1 MKTILKKTAAVLLF
15 ACLAFQ
21 VTSCSL
27 VSKGLKQF
35 DEKENERIASVLNE
49 KASEYGIDASSAEV
63 MQGGQYFK
71 VLVGSPDSLDKI
83 KDLAILY
90 RKWQRFCYSE
100 CKNRKF
106 SVTFYDKDHQEITYS
121 GFSDQDNGYNAELYF
136 SDYNIFSKFIDRIYF
151 YSRPGNNKEKVKVT
165 PEEFYEMTGIS
176 GEMAEEFWKWR
187 NETFQPSYKNTN
199 PDKSEH
205 DIAFIPGD
213 TIMHRE
219 KFVIGDEKCPI
230 PAGTYTLD
238 ISHKHG
244 VIHITDSDGNIK
256 YRFDSDY
263 KEGHSD
269 ALYEYTPL
277 PAKIVLNDGD
287 IFYTTNCG
295 STLDRVENDENED

>member
-1 MKTILKKTAAVLLF
+1 MKTILKRITAVLLF

-21 VTSCSL
+21 ATSCSL
-27 VSKGLKQF
+27 VSKGIKKHYEIEDGKIQS
-35 DEKENERIASVLNE
+35 ILNE

-63 MQGGQYFK
+63 MEGGQYFK
-71 VLVGSPDSLDKI
+71 VLVESPNSLVKI
-83 KDLAILY
+83 KDLAVLH
-90 RKWQRFCYSE
+90 RKWKRFCYTE

-106 SVTFYDKDHQEITYS
+106 SVTFYDKDHQDITYG
-121 GFSDQDNGYNAELYF
+121 GFSDLDNGYDAELYF
-136 SDYNIFSKFIDRIYF
+136 SDYSIFMSFIDHIYL
-151 YSRPGNNKEKVKVT
+151 YTSPTNKKAKWT

-176 GEMAEEFWKWR
+176 REMAEEFWKWK
-187 NETFQPSYKNTN
+187 NKTFRAEKKVV

-238 ISHKHG
+238 IIQTHS

-269 ALYEYTPL
+269 ALYEYTAL
-277 PAKIVLNDGD
+277 PTKIVLNEGD
-287 IFYTTNCG
+287 IFYMTNCCA
-295 STLDRVENDENED
+295 TLDKVEN

>member
-1 MKTILKKTAAVLLF
+1 MKTIFNRITAVLLF

-21 VTSCSL
+21 VTSCSFI
-27 VSKGLKQF
+27 SKGLKAY
-35 DEKENERIASVLNE
+35 DEKENERFTGILNE
-49 KASEYGIDASSAEV
+49 KASDYGIDASSAEV

-71 VLVGSPDSLDKI
+71 VLVGTPDTLDKI
-83 KDLAILY
+83 KDLAILH
-90 RKWQRFCYSE
+90 RKWQRFCYAE

-106 SVTFYDKDHQEITYS
+106 AVTFYDKDHQEITYV

-136 SDYNIFSKFIDRIYF
+136 SDYNIFSKFVDRIYF
-151 YSRPGNNKEKVKVT
+151 YSRPGNNNKKVKFT

-176 GEMAEEFWKWR
+176 GEMAEEFWKWK
-187 NETFQPSYKNTN
+187 NATFRAEKKTV

>member
-1 MKTILKKTAAVLLF
+1 MLLSHQKRPQQTEQTAA
-15 ACLAFQ
+15 
-21 VTSCSL
+21 
-27 VSKGLKQF
+27 
-35 DEKENERIASVLNE
+35 
-49 KASEYGIDASSAEV
+49 
-63 MQGGQYFK
+63 
-71 VLVGSPDSLDKI
+71 
-83 KDLAILY
+83 
-90 RKWQRFCYSE
+90 
-100 CKNRKF
+100 
-106 SVTFYDKDHQEITYS
+106 YDD
-121 GFSDQDNGYNAELYF
+121 
-136 SDYNIFSKFIDRIYF
+136 IDRIYF
-151 YSRPGNNKEKVKVT
+151 YSRPSNNKEKVKVT

-287 IFYTTNCG
+287 IFYTTNCA
-295 STLDRVENDENED
+295 STLDRVNDED

>member
-1 MKTILKKTAAVLLF
+1 LKTILKRITAVLLF

-21 VTSCSL
+21 ATSCSL
-27 VSKGLKQF
+27 VSKGIKKHYEIEDGKIQ
-35 DEKENERIASVLNE
+35 NILNE

-63 MQGGQYFK
+63 MEGGQYFK
-71 VLVGSPDSLDKI
+71 VLVESPNSLDKI
-83 KDLAILY
+83 KDLAVLH
-90 RKWQRFCYSE
+90 RKWKRFCYTE

-106 SVTFYDKDHQEITYS
+106 SVTFYDKDHQDITYG
-121 GFSDQDNGYNAELYF
+121 GFSDQDNGYDEELYF
-136 SDYNIFSKFIDRIYF
+136 SDYSIFMSFIDHIYL
-151 YSRPGNNKEKVKVT
+151 YTSPTNKKAKWT

-176 GEMAEEFWKWR
+176 REMAEEFWKWK
-187 NETFQPSYKNTN
+187 NKTFRAEKKVV

-238 ISHKHG
+238 ITQTHS

-269 ALYEYTPL
+269 ALYEYTAL
-277 PAKIVLNDGD
+277 PARIVLNEGD
-287 IFYTTNCG
+287 IFYMTNCCA
-295 STLDRVENDENED
+295 TLDKVEN

>member
-1 MKTILKKTAAVLLF
+1 MKTILKRITAVLLF

-21 VTSCSL
+21 ATSCSFI
-27 VSKGLKQF
+27 SKGLKAY
-35 DEKENERIASVLNE
+35 DEKENERFTAILNE
-49 KASEYGIDASSAEV
+49 KASDYGIDASSAEV
-63 MQGGQYFK
+63 MQGGQYYK
-71 VLVGSPDSLDKI
+71 VLVESPNSMDKI
-83 KDLAILY
+83 KDLAILH
-90 RKWQRFCYSE
+90 RRWKRFCYSE

-106 SVTFYDKDHQEITYS
+106 SVTFYDKDHQEITYG
-121 GFSDQDNGYNAELYF
+121 GFSDQDLGYNAELYF
-136 SDYNIFSKFIDRIYF
+136 SDYDIFQVFIDRIYF
-151 YSRPGNNKEKVKVT
+151 LSRPGNNNKKVKFT

-176 GEMAEEFWKWR
+176 GEMAEEFWKWK
-187 NETFQPSYKNTN
+187 NSTFRAEKKTV

-230 PAGTYTLD
+230 PAGIYTLD
-238 ISHKHG
+238 ITEKHS
-244 VIHITDSDGNIK
+244 VIHITDSEGNIK

-277 PAKIVLNDGD
+277 PAKIVLADGD
-287 IFYTTNCG
+287 IFYITNCCA
-295 STLDRVENDENED
+295 TLDRVEDED

>member
-1 MKTILKKTAAVLLF
+1 MKTIFKRITAVLLF

-21 VTSCSL
+21 VISCSL
-27 VSKGLKQF
+27 VSKGLKKHYEIEDGKIQS
-35 DEKENERIASVLNE
+35 ILNE

-63 MQGGQYFK
+63 MEGGQYFK
-71 VLVGSPDSLDKI
+71 VLVESPNSLDKI
-83 KDLAILY
+83 KDLAVLH
-90 RKWQRFCYSE
+90 RKWKRFCYTE

-106 SVTFYDKDHQEITYS
+106 SVTFYDKDHQDITYG
-121 GFSDQDNGYNAELYF
+121 GFSDQDNGYDEELYF
-136 SDYNIFSKFIDRIYF
+136 SDYNIFMSFIDHIYL
-151 YSRPGNNKEKVKVT
+151 YTSPTNKKAKWT

-176 GEMAEEFWKWR
+176 REMAEEFWKWK
-187 NETFQPSYKNTN
+187 NKTFRAEKKVV

-238 ISHKHG
+238 ITQTHS
-244 VIHITDSDGNIK
+244 VIHITDSDGNVK

-269 ALYEYTPL
+269 ALYEYTAL
-277 PAKIVLNDGD
+277 PARIVLADGD
-287 IFYTTNCG
+287 IFYITNCCA
-295 STLDRVENDENED
+295 TLDRVEN

>member
-1 MKTILKKTAAVLLF
+1 MKTILKRITAVLLF

-21 VTSCSL
+21 ATSCSL
-27 VSKGLKQF
+27 VSKRLKKHYEIEDGKIQ
-35 DEKENERIASVLNE
+35 NILNE

-63 MQGGQYFK
+63 MEGGQYFK
-71 VLVGSPDSLDKI
+71 VLVESPNSLDKI
-83 KDLAILY
+83 KDLAILH
-90 RKWQRFCYSE
+90 RRWKRFCYSE

-106 SVTFYDKDHQEITYS
+106 SVTFYDKDHQEITYG
-121 GFSDQDNGYNAELYF
+121 GFSDQDHGFDAELYF
-136 SDYNIFSKFIDRIYF
+136 SDYSIFMSFIDHIYL
-151 YSRPGNNKEKVKVT
+151 YTSPTNKKAKWT

-176 GEMAEEFWKWR
+176 REMAEEFWKWK
-187 NETFQPSYKNTN
+187 NKTFRAEKKVV

-238 ISHKHG
+238 ITQTHS

-269 ALYEYTPL
+269 ALYEYTAL
-277 PAKIVLNDGD
+277 PARIVLADGD
-287 IFYTTNCG
+287 IFYITNCCA
-295 STLDRVENDENED
+295 TLDRVEDED

>member
-1 MKTILKKTAAVLLF
+1 MKTNFKKIAAALLL
-15 ACLAFQ
+15 ACLVFQ

-27 VSKGLKQF
+27 VSKGIKKHYEVE
-35 DEKENERIASVLNE
+35 DERMQGILNE

-63 MQGGQYFK
+63 MEGGQYFK

-83 KDLAILY
+83 KDLAMLH
-90 RKWQRFCYSE
+90 RKWQRFCYAE

-106 SVTFYDKDHQEITYS
+106 SVTFYDKDHQDITYG
-121 GFSDQDNGYNAELYF
+121 GFSDQDNGYDAELYF
-136 SDYNIFSKFIDRIYF
+136 SDYNIFMSFIDQIYL
-151 YSRPGNNKEKVKVT
+151 YTSPTNKKAKWT

-176 GEMAEEFWKWR
+176 REMAEEFWKWK
-187 NETFQPSYKNTN
+187 NKTFRAEKKVV

-238 ISHKHG
+238 ITQTHS
-244 VIHITDSDGNIK
+244 VIHITDSDGNVK

-269 ALYEYTPL
+269 ALYEYTAL
-277 PAKIVLNDGD
+277 PAKIVLNEGD
-287 IFYTTNCG
+287 IFYMTNCCA
-295 STLDRVENDENED
+295 TLDRVEN

>member
-1 MKTILKKTAAVLLF
+1 MQGI
-15 ACLAFQ
+15 
-21 VTSCSL
+21 
-27 VSKGLKQF
+27 
-35 DEKENERIASVLNE
+35 LNE

-63 MQGGQYFK
+63 MEGGQYFK

-83 KDLAILY
+83 KDLAMLH
-90 RKWQRFCYSE
+90 RKWQRFCYAE

-106 SVTFYDKDHQEITYS
+106 SVTFYDKDHQEITYG

-151 YSRPGNNKEKVKVT
+151 FSRPGNNKEKVKVT

-238 ISHKHG
+238 IYHKHG

-287 IFYTTNCG
+287 IFYTTNCA
-295 STLDRVENDENED
+295 STLDRVNDED

>member
-1 MKTILKKTAAVLLF
+1 MKTILKRITAVLLF

-21 VTSCSL
+21 ATSCSL
-27 VSKGLKQF
+27 VSKGIKKHYEIEDGKIQ
-35 DEKENERIASVLNE
+35 NILNE

-63 MQGGQYFK
+63 MEGGQYFK
-71 VLVGSPDSLDKI
+71 VLVESPNSLDKI
-83 KDLAILY
+83 KDLAVLH
-90 RKWQRFCYSE
+90 RKWKRFCYTE

-106 SVTFYDKDHQEITYS
+106 SVTFYDKDHQDITYG
-121 GFSDQDNGYNAELYF
+121 GFSDQDNGYDAELYF
-136 SDYNIFSKFIDRIYF
+136 SDYSIFMSFIDHIYL
-151 YSRPGNNKEKVKVT
+151 YTSPTNKKAKWT

-176 GEMAEEFWKWR
+176 REMAEEFWKWK
-187 NETFQPSYKNTN
+187 NKTFRAEKKVV

-238 ISHKHG
+238 ITQTHS
-244 VIHITDSDGNIK
+244 VIHITDSDGNVK

-269 ALYEYTPL
+269 ALYEYTAL
-277 PAKIVLNDGD
+277 PARIVLAEGD
-287 IFYTTNCG
+287 IFYMTNCCA
-295 STLDRVENDENED
+295 TLDKVEN

>member
-1 MKTILKKTAAVLLF
+1 MKTIFKRITAVLLF

-27 VSKGLKQF
+27 VSKGIKKHYEIEDGKIQS
-35 DEKENERIASVLNE
+35 ILNE

-63 MQGGQYFK
+63 MEGGQYFK
-71 VLVGSPDSLDKI
+71 VLVESPNSLDKI
-83 KDLAILY
+83 KDLAVLH
-90 RKWQRFCYSE
+90 RKWKRFCYTE

-106 SVTFYDKDHQEITYS
+106 SVTFYDKDHQDITYG
-121 GFSDQDNGYNAELYF
+121 GFSDQDNGYDAELYF
-136 SDYNIFSKFIDRIYF
+136 SDYNIFMSFIDQIYL
-151 YSRPGNNKEKVKVT
+151 YTSPTNKKAKWT

-176 GEMAEEFWKWR
+176 REMAEEFWKWK
-187 NETFQPSYKNTN
+187 NKTFRAEKKVV

-238 ISHKHG
+238 ITQTHS

-269 ALYEYTPL
+269 ALYEYTAL
-277 PAKIVLNDGD
+277 PARIVLNEGD
-287 IFYTTNCG
+287 IFYMTNCCA
-295 STLDRVENDENED
+295 TLDRVEN

>member
-1 MKTILKKTAAVLLF
+1 MKTIFKRITAVLLF

-21 VTSCSL
+21 ATSCSL
-27 VSKGLKQF
+27 VSKGLKKHYEIEDGKIQ
-35 DEKENERIASVLNE
+35 NILNE

-63 MQGGQYFK
+63 MEGGQYFK
-71 VLVGSPDSLDKI
+71 VLVESPNSLDKI
-83 KDLAILY
+83 KDLAVLH
-90 RKWQRFCYSE
+90 RKWKRFCYTE

-106 SVTFYDKDHQEITYS
+106 SVTFYDKDHQDITYG
-121 GFSDQDNGYNAELYF
+121 GFSDQDNGYDEELYF
-136 SDYNIFSKFIDRIYF
+136 SDYNIFMSFIDHIYL
-151 YSRPGNNKEKVKVT
+151 YTSPTNKKAKWT

-176 GEMAEEFWKWR
+176 REMAEEFWKWK
-187 NETFQPSYKNTN
+187 NKTFRAEKKVV

-238 ISHKHG
+238 ITQTHS
-244 VIHITDSDGNIK
+244 VIHITDSDGNVK

-269 ALYEYTPL
+269 ALYEYTAL
-277 PAKIVLNDGD
+277 PARIVLADGD
-287 IFYTTNCG
+287 IFYITNCCA
-295 STLDRVENDENED
+295 TLDRVEN

>member
-1 MKTILKKTAAVLLF
+1 MIMNTNLKKITAVLLL
-15 ACLAFQ
+15 ACLVFQ

-27 VSKGLKQF
+27 VSKGIKKHYEVE
-35 DEKENERIASVLNE
+35 DERMQGILNE

-63 MQGGQYFK
+63 MEGGQYFK
-71 VLVGSPDSLDKI
+71 VLVETPDSLDKI
-83 KDLAILY
+83 KDLAMLH

-100 CKNRKF
+100 CKNRRF
-106 SVTFYDKDHQEITYS
+106 SVTFYDKDHQEITYG

-151 YSRPGNNKEKVKVT
+151 YSRPSNNKEKVKVT

-238 ISHKHG
+238 ITHKHG

-263 KEGHSD
+263 KAGHTD
-269 ALYEYTPL
+269 ALYEYTAL
-277 PAKIVLNDGD
+277 PAKITLAEGD
-287 IFYTTNCG
+287 IFYTTNCA
-295 STLDRVENDENED
+295 SSLDRVTE

>member
-1 MKTILKKTAAVLLF
+1 MKTIFKRITAVLLF

-27 VSKGLKQF
+27 VSKGIKKHYEIEDGKIQS
-35 DEKENERIASVLNE
+35 ILNE

-63 MQGGQYFK
+63 MEGGQYFK
-71 VLVGSPDSLDKI
+71 VLVESPNSLDKI
-83 KDLAILY
+83 KDLAVLH
-90 RKWQRFCYSE
+90 RKWKRFCYTE

-106 SVTFYDKDHQEITYS
+106 SVTFYDKDHQDITYG
-121 GFSDQDNGYNAELYF
+121 GFSDQDNGYDAELYF
-136 SDYNIFSKFIDRIYF
+136 SDYNIFMSFIDQIYL
-151 YSRPGNNKEKVKVT
+151 YTSPTNKKAKWT

-176 GEMAEEFWKWR
+176 REMAEEFWKWK
-187 NETFQPSYKNTN
+187 NKTFRAEKKVV

-238 ISHKHG
+238 ITQTHS
-244 VIHITDSDGNIK
+244 VIHITDSDGNVK

-269 ALYEYTPL
+269 ALYEYTAL
-277 PAKIVLNDGD
+277 PAKIVLNEGD
-287 IFYTTNCG
+287 IFYMTNCCA
-295 STLDRVENDENED
+295 TLDRVEN

>member
-1 MKTILKKTAAVLLF
+1 MKTIFKRITAVLLF

-21 VTSCSL
+21 ATSCSL
-27 VSKGLKQF
+27 VSKGLKKHYEIEDGKIQ
-35 DEKENERIASVLNE
+35 NILNE

-63 MQGGQYFK
+63 MEGGQYFK
-71 VLVGSPDSLDKI
+71 VLVESPNSLDKI
-83 KDLAILY
+83 KDLAVLH
-90 RKWQRFCYSE
+90 RKWKRFCYTE

-106 SVTFYDKDHQEITYS
+106 SVTFYDKDHQDITYG
-121 GFSDQDNGYNAELYF
+121 GFSDQDNGYDEELYF
-136 SDYNIFSKFIDRIYF
+136 SDYSIFMSFIDHIYL
-151 YSRPGNNKEKVKVT
+151 YTSPTNKKAKWT

-176 GEMAEEFWKWR
+176 REMAEEFWKWK
-187 NETFQPSYKNTN
+187 NKTFRAEKKVV

-238 ISHKHG
+238 ITQTHS

-269 ALYEYTPL
+269 ALYEYTAL
-277 PAKIVLNDGD
+277 PAKIVLNEGD
-287 IFYTTNCG
+287 IFYMTNCCA
-295 STLDRVENDENED
+295 TLDKVEN

>member
-1 MKTILKKTAAVLLF
+1 MKTNFKKITAVLLL
-15 ACLAFQ
+15 ACLVFQ

-27 VSKGLKQF
+27 VSKGIKKHYEVE
-35 DEKENERIASVLNE
+35 DERMQGILNE

-63 MQGGQYFK
+63 MEGGQYFK
-71 VLVGSPDSLDKI
+71 VLVETPDSLDKI
-83 KDLAILY
+83 KDLAMLH
-90 RKWQRFCYSE
+90 RKWQRFCYAE

-176 GEMAEEFWKWR
+176 GEMAEEFWKWK
-187 NETFQPSYKNTN
+187 NATFRAEKKTV

-238 ISHKHG
+238 ITEKHS

-277 PAKIVLNDGD
+277 PAKMELAKDDV
-287 IFYTTNCG
+287 FYIINCNA
-295 STLDRVENDENED
+295 TLDRVSE

>member
-1 MKTILKKTAAVLLF
+1 MKTILKRITAVLLF

-21 VTSCSL
+21 ATSCSL
-27 VSKGLKQF
+27 VSKGIKKHYEIEDGKIQS
-35 DEKENERIASVLNE
+35 ILNE

-63 MQGGQYFK
+63 MEGGQYFK
-71 VLVGSPDSLDKI
+71 VLVESPNSLVKI
-83 KDLAILY
+83 KDLAVLH
-90 RKWQRFCYSE
+90 RKWKRFCYTE

-106 SVTFYDKDHQEITYS
+106 SVTFYDKDHQDITYG
-121 GFSDQDNGYNAELYF
+121 GFSDLDNGYDAELYF
-136 SDYNIFSKFIDRIYF
+136 SDYSIFMSFIDHIYL
-151 YSRPGNNKEKVKVT
+151 YTSPTNKKAKWT

-176 GEMAEEFWKWR
+176 REMAEEFWKWK
-187 NETFQPSYKNTN
+187 NKTFRAEKKVV

-238 ISHKHG
+238 IIQTHS

-269 ALYEYTPL
+269 ALYEYTAL
-277 PAKIVLNDGD
+277 PARIVLADGD
-287 IFYTTNCG
+287 IFYITNCCA
-295 STLDRVENDENED
+295 TLDRVEDED

>member
-1 MKTILKKTAAVLLF
+1 MKTIFKRITAVLLF

-27 VSKGLKQF
+27 VSKGIKKHYEIEDGKIQS
-35 DEKENERIASVLNE
+35 ILNE

-63 MQGGQYFK
+63 MEGGQYFK
-71 VLVGSPDSLDKI
+71 VLVESPNSLDKI
-83 KDLAILY
+83 KDLAVLH
-90 RKWQRFCYSE
+90 RKWKRFCYTE

-106 SVTFYDKDHQEITYS
+106 SVTFYDKDHQDITYG
-121 GFSDQDNGYNAELYF
+121 GFSDQDNGYDEELYF
-136 SDYNIFSKFIDRIYF
+136 SDYNIFMSFIDHIYL
-151 YSRPGNNKEKVKVT
+151 YTSPTNKKAKWT

-176 GEMAEEFWKWR
+176 REMAEEFWKWK
-187 NETFQPSYKNTN
+187 NKTFRAEKKVV

-238 ISHKHG
+238 ITQTHS
-244 VIHITDSDGNIK
+244 VIHITDSDGNVK

-269 ALYEYTPL
+269 ALYEYTAL
-277 PAKIVLNDGD
+277 PAKIVLNEGD
-287 IFYTTNCG
+287 IFYMTNCCA
-295 STLDRVENDENED
+295 TLDRVEN

>member
-1 MKTILKKTAAVLLF
+1 MKTIFKRITAVLLF

-27 VSKGLKQF
+27 VSKGIKKHYEIEDGKIQS
-35 DEKENERIASVLNE
+35 ILNE

-63 MQGGQYFK
+63 MEGGQYFK
-71 VLVGSPDSLDKI
+71 VLVESPNSLDKI
-83 KDLAILY
+83 KDFAVLH
-90 RKWQRFCYSE
+90 RKWKRFCYTE

-106 SVTFYDKDHQEITYS
+106 SVTFYDKDHQDITYG
-121 GFSDQDNGYNAELYF
+121 GFSDQDNGYDAELYF
-136 SDYNIFSKFIDRIYF
+136 SDYSIFMSFIDHIYL
-151 YSRPGNNKEKVKVT
+151 YTSPTNKKAKWT

-176 GEMAEEFWKWR
+176 REMAEEFWKWK
-187 NETFQPSYKNTN
+187 NKTFRAEKKVV

-238 ISHKHG
+238 ITQTHS
-244 VIHITDSDGNIK
+244 VIHITDSDGNVK

-269 ALYEYTPL
+269 ALYEYTAL
-277 PAKIVLNDGD
+277 PAKIVLNEGD
-287 IFYTTNCG
+287 IFYMTNCCA
-295 STLDRVENDENED
+295 TLDRVEN

>member
-1 MKTILKKTAAVLLF
+1 MKTILKRITAVLLF

-21 VTSCSL
+21 ATSCSL
-27 VSKGLKQF
+27 VSKGIKKHYEIEDGKIQS
-35 DEKENERIASVLNE
+35 ILNE

-63 MQGGQYFK
+63 MEGGQYFK
-71 VLVGSPDSLDKI
+71 VLVESPNSLYKI
-83 KDLAILY
+83 KDLAVLH
-90 RKWQRFCYSE
+90 RKWKRFCYTE

-106 SVTFYDKDHQEITYS
+106 SVTFYDKDHQDITYG
-121 GFSDQDNGYNAELYF
+121 GFSDLDNGYDAELYF
-136 SDYNIFSKFIDRIYF
+136 SDYSIFMSFIDHIYL
-151 YSRPGNNKEKVKVT
+151 YTSPTNKKAKWT

-176 GEMAEEFWKWR
+176 REMAEEFWKWK
-187 NETFQPSYKNTN
+187 NKTFRAEKKVV

-238 ISHKHG
+238 IIQTHS

-269 ALYEYTPL
+269 ALYEYTAL
-277 PAKIVLNDGD
+277 PARIVLADGD
-287 IFYTTNCG
+287 IFYITNCCA
-295 STLDRVENDENED
+295 TLDRVEDED